1 LFCSNFANKNNGAEG
16 VEGDGVLDGLC
27 GDYVFSN
34 PSVDDWIDVALHT
47 PSKNCS
53 VICSAFLETTVS
65 WTGVIS

>member
-1 LFCSNFANKNNGAEG
+1 MNKNKGAEG

-27 GDYVFSN
+27 GDYVFLK

-47 PSKNCS
+47 PSTICS